1 MAAELKARKDMDKRY
16 MWDLT
21 PIYGAKEDW
30 ERAFEELQES
40 IPEVG
45 KYSGTMG
52 TPEGARAALDGC
64 YDIVRRS
71 MLICIYAEL
80 NKSGDNGDP
89 EYQAMNERAAMLMV
103 QLAAAASYI
112 TPELAALPIE
122 TLQGYLSAPELEL
135 YRHQIAD
142 LIRGR
147 RYVLSPEQEKMLSML
162 ADAAQTP
169 DNSFTMLES
178 VDMTFPAI
186 TDEEGK
192 EAQLTHGSFGVYRES
207 GDRRVRRETFE
218 KYFGEFKRYINTFA
232 AMYGGSVKFDNYFA
246 DVRGHENALSA
257 ALYGNDVPVAVYD
270 SLIEAVHEALP
281 AMGRYIALRK
291 KALGLDELHM
301 YDLYNPMVEDAGM
314 RFTFEEAKGIV
325 KQALAPL
332 GEEYGRLLDMA
343 FNEGWI
349 DVYENKG
356 KTTGAFACGVYGVH
370 PYVLLNFAG
379 GLDDVFTLAHELGHA
394 MHSYKSDHAQ
404 AFANHGYSIMAAEVA
419 STVNEVLLLKHLIS
433 NEKDG
438 KRRAYLLN
446 HFIEGFR
453 TTLFRQT
460 LFAEF
465 EKETH
470 AMAQSGQ
477 PLTADSMNALY
488 RRLNELYY
496 AGAVVDE
503 LQDIEWARIPHFY
516 NAFYVYQYATGYSAA
531 VAIAEG
537 ILAAGDATDYL
548 RFLTTGGSDY
558 PINELR
564 IAGVDMA
571 SPSVVGNALKEFAAS
586 VDELERL
593 LDGLK

>member
-21 PIYGAKEDW
+21 QIYKTNEDW
-30 ERAFEELQES
+30 EAAFEELQAS
-40 IPEVG
+40 IPDVG

-52 TPEGARAALDGC
+52 APAGAKAALDGF
-64 YDIVRRS
+64 YDLVYKS
-71 MLICIYAEL
+71 MLMYLYAEL

-89 EYQAMNERAAMLMV
+89 EYQAMNERAMMLLV
-103 QLAAAASYI
+103 QLNTAASYI
-112 TPELAALPIE
+112 TPELATLPTE
-122 TLQGYLSAPELEL
+122 TLQAYLHAPELEL

-142 LIRGR
+142 IIRVR
-147 RYVLSPEQEKMLSML
+147 KHVLSPEQEKMLSML

-178 VDMTFPAI
+178 VDMTFPTI
-186 TDEEGK
+186 RDENGE
-192 EAQLTHGSFGVYRES
+192 EVQLTHGSFGVYRES
-207 GDRRVRRETFE
+207 ADRRVRQAAFE
-218 KYFGEFKRYINTFA
+218 QYFGEFA
-232 AMYGGSVKFDNYFA
+232 
-246 DVRGHENALSA
+246 E
-257 ALYGNDVPVAVYD
+257 LYGNDVPVTVYD

-291 KALGLDELHM
+291 KALGLEELHM

-314 RFTFEEAKGIV
+314 KFTFEEAKDIV
-325 KQALAPL
+325 KKALAPL
-332 GEEYGRLLDMA
+332 GEEYGGLLDRA
-343 FNEGWI
+343 FSEGWI

-356 KTTGAFACGVYGVH
+356 KTTGAFSCGVYGVH
-370 PYVLLNFAG
+370 PYVLLNFTNE
-379 GLDDVFTLAHELGHA
+379 LDDVFTLAHELGHA

-404 AFANHGYSIMAAEVA
+404 AFANHDYSIMAAEVA
-419 STVNEVLLLKHLIS
+419 STVNEVLLLKYLIS
-433 NEKDG
+433 NETDK

-496 AGAVVDE
+496 AGAVVDD

-531 VAIAEG
+531 VAIADR
-537 ILAAGDATDYL
+537 ILATGDASDYL

-558 PINELR
+558 PIKELR
-564 IAGVDMA
+564 IAGVDLEK
-571 SPSVVGNALKEFAAS
+571 PEVVSNALKEFGNS
-586 VDELERL
+586 VDELEKL
-593 LDGLK
+593 LGQLK

>member
-21 PIYGAKEDW
+21 QIYKTNEDW
-30 ERAFEELQES
+30 EKAFEELQAS
-40 IPEVG
+40 IPDVG

-52 TPEGARAALDGC
+52 TPEGARAALDGF
-64 YDIVRRS
+64 YDLVYKS
-71 MLICIYAEL
+71 MLMYLYAEL

-89 EYQAMNERAAMLMV
+89 EYQAMNERAMMLLV
-103 QLAAAASYI
+103 QLNTAASYI
-112 TPELAALPIE
+112 TPELATLPTE
-122 TLQGYLSAPELEL
+122 TLQAYLHAPELEL

-142 LIRGR
+142 IIRVR
-147 RYVLSPEQEKMLSML
+147 KHVLSPEQEKMLSML

-178 VDMTFPAI
+178 VDMTFPTI
-186 TDEEGK
+186 RDENGE
-192 EAQLTHGSFGVYRES
+192 EVQLTHGSFGVYRES
-207 GDRRVRRETFE
+207 
-218 KYFGEFKRYINTFA
+218 
-232 AMYGGSVKFDNYFA
+232 
-246 DVRGHENALSA
+246 ALSA
-257 ALYGNDVPVAVYD
+257 ELYGNDVPVTVYD

-291 KALGLDELHM
+291 KTLGLEELHM

-314 RFTFEEAKGIV
+314 KFTFEEAKDIV
-325 KQALAPL
+325 KKALAPL
-332 GEEYGRLLDMA
+332 GEEYGGLLDRA
-343 FNEGWI
+343 FSEGWI

-356 KTTGAFACGVYGVH
+356 KTTGAFSCGVYGVH
-370 PYVLLNFAG
+370 PYVLLNFTNE
-379 GLDDVFTLAHELGHA
+379 LDDVFTLAHELGHA

-404 AFANHGYSIMAAEVA
+404 AFANHDYSIMAAEVA
-419 STVNEVLLLKHLIS
+419 STVNEVLLLKYLIS
-433 NEKDG
+433 NETDK

-496 AGAVVDE
+496 AGAVVDD

-531 VAIAEG
+531 VAIADR
-537 ILAAGDATDYL
+537 ILAAGDASDYL

-558 PINELR
+558 PIKELR
-564 IAGVDMA
+564 IAGVDLEK
-571 SPSVVGNALKEFAAS
+571 PEVVSNALKEFGNS
-586 VDELERL
+586 VDELEKL
-593 LDGLK
+593 LGQLK